1 MSPEPSGTSKR
12 SIGPADFLAVDECS
26 NLGKCV
32 DIFAPG
38 LNILSVWTNG
48 NMTSNTISG
57 TSMATPHV
65 SICHE
70 ATRS

>member
-1 MSPEPSGTSKR
+1 MGLNVLGRFLGGR
-12 SIGPADFLAVDECS
+12 SDEVSFYS

-65 SICHE
+65 SRRDDV
-70 ATRS
+70 ASR

>member
-1 MSPEPSGTSKR
+1 VTLGWS
-12 SIGPADFLAVDECS
+12 DEVTFYS

-65 SICHE
+65 S
-70 ATRS
+70 

>member
-1 MSPEPSGTSKR
+1 VGLNEFRKQRDSSWS
-12 SIGPADFLAVDECS
+12 DEATFYS

-65 SICHE
+65 S
-70 ATRS
+70 